1 MNFYKLESCAD
12 VFYELESCADVFYR
26 YNAGKIILLT

>member
-12 VFYELESCADVFYR
+12 VFYKLESCADVFYR